1 MIITESRLKE
11 IITEE
16 VAINIIGNEI
26 RSVIKEM
33 NLGLSKQQAMLI
45 EKTVMDQI
53 KDAAAKYSLPI
64 FLVAAIGF
72 GSEIADRESMESE
85 ASAMAASRIKQAVQ
99 IGAEYEEARLQ
110 ALKDAIK
117 KAGLEGKIP
126 PDLLSDLNV
135 DQSPDEARDIRG
147 DILDTEYVQK
157 GKYLEHP
164 ADLHTNALVDGEVV
178 AVPLVYVPYETLP
191 DGYRDTF
198 TGGAKKEDLQNSY
211 LRMDIER
218 LGKTVEDVKNFGTHG
233 LGEFDLVYLDGD
245 ESKPA
250 KLLPTSFSAALDA
263 LMQKNAD
270 RGVKGKDTYKPELYQ

>member
-1 MIITESRLKE
+1 M
-11 IITEE
+11 
-16 VAINIIGNEI
+16 
-26 RSVIKEM
+26 
-33 NLGLSKQQAMLI
+33 
-45 EKTVMDQI
+45 
-53 KDAAAKYSLPI
+53 
-64 FLVAAIGF
+64 
-72 GSEIADRESMESE
+72 
-85 ASAMAASRIKQAVQ
+85 
-99 IGAEYEEARLQ
+99 
-110 ALKDAIK
+110 
-117 KAGLEGKIP
+117 
-126 PDLLSDLNV
+126 
-135 DQSPDEARDIRG
+135 
-147 DILDTEYVQK
+147 DTEYVQK